1 MRLTRPKNPMQRMS
15 LMRSV
20 RENQGH
26 LLGRAQPPP
35 LPHPRGIRWSGLLLY
50 YLIK

>member
-15 LMRSV
+15 LSRSV
-20 RENQGH
+20 RGNQGH

-35 LPHPRGIRWSGLLLY
+35 LPHPRVRCLRGTNPQMP
-50 YLIK
+50 